1 MRVVSKAKARHQPA
15 PHPGI
20 QLVNHKGN
28 SSTLTN
34 RLLGTTLRWGSTRWW
49 KTKVVVVVVISDVV
63 IGVSG
68 RRCAIGWSRCPC
80 GRRCI
85 VRRIFV

>member
-20 QLVNHKGN
+20 QLVNHKGS

-34 RLLGTTLRWGSTRWW
+34 RLLGTTALMEM
-49 KTKVVVVVVISDVV
+49 VVENEEEQYERLAEV
-63 IGVSG
+63 
-68 RRCAIGWSRCPC
+68 
-80 GRRCI
+80 
-85 VRRIFV
+85 FKYK